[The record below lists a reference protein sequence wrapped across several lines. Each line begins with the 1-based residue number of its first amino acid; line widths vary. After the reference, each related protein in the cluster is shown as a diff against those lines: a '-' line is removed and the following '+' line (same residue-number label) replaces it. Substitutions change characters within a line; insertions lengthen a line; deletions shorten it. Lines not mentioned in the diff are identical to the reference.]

1 MQTNTQTQS
10 LFATLF
16 TAHPASVNETYL
28 EHARFALSF
37 AFWLAMAAL
46 AALVHAV
53 IPKLCET
60 TASTILRRL
69 VAKMDARH

>member
-1 MQTNTQTQS
+1 MDTNAPRDT

-37 AFWLAMAAL
+37 AVWLAVAAL